1 MFFLSKAFF
10 VSVYKSCPRDFSNL
24 VRIIK
29 IFTFHFLETLFRGH
43 TLVILSWIQFKTF
56 KRMWFQLTF
65 QYFRWEKFLK
75 KTQHLLENLL
85 QLTELRASHKL
96 DESMERKIQIS
107 NLFKKLG
114 NIKIYCATVSH
125 DALLKNIITIR
136 FGSKCQIQQQIYHL
150 GSKCYK

>member
-1 MFFLSKAFF
+1 MFFFLSKAFF
-10 VSVYKSCPRDFSNL
+10 VSVYKSCPRDFSDL
-24 VRIIK
+24 VGIIK
-29 IFTFHFLETLFRGH
+29 IFTFHFLETLFKGH

-96 DESMERKIQIS
+96 DESMERKIQIR
-107 NLFKKLG
+107 NLFKKL
-114 NIKIYCATVSH
+114 IKISKYIVQ
-125 DALLKNIITIR
+125 R
-136 FGSKCQIQQQIYHL
+136 FHMILSSKTL
-150 GSKCYK
+150 